1 MVIIHMRSIEA
12 TGKSVDAAIFNGLA
26 QLGVSI
32 DEVSIDIIQ
41 TETKG
46 ILGIGAKAAIV
57 RLTEKPPEEVIV
69 PDFSQERR
77 RDDSRAARGSGG
89 SRNRERRPYHDRQR
103 RSIGGER
110 SSSGGEG
117 SAPAVKSA
125 KAPAHDVR
133 PSFELRE
140 RPEIRKPAPVSAAE
154 SEIRKPAPASAAEPD
169 SSEPASAP
177 SGSECAAADEQ
188 RPAGSE
194 RRAGGSRQSRS
205 KPESA
210 AENSDDKQPAAE
222 INYTEEAAADNPAAD
237 FIKNL
242 ISYMGVDARVL
253 AAVDEGC
260 IHIRIDSE
268 AMGVLIGHRGET
280 LDAMQYLTGL
290 VVNRDRRNSNY
301 IRINLDTEDYRE
313 KRAESLVRLAR
324 KVASQVKSTGRAR
337 ALEPMNPYERRILHS
352 ALQGNPYV
360 TTHSEGEDP
369 NRRVVIVPRRR
380 GR

>member
-77 RDDSRAARGSGG
+77 RDNSRAGRGTGG
-89 SRNRERRPYHDRQR
+89 FRDRERRPYHDRQR
-103 RSIGGER
+103 RSVSEER
-110 SSSGGEG
+110 PASGGEG
-117 SAPAVKSA
+117 SAPAVKPSE
-125 KAPAHDVR
+125 APAHEAR
-133 PSFELRE
+133 QPFELRE
-140 RPEIRKPAPVSAAE
+140 RPEIHKPAPTAAAE
-154 SEIRKPAPASAAEPD
+154 PDGSQPAPAS
-169 SSEPASAP
+169 SKSALT
-177 SGSECAAADEQ
+177 AADEQ
-188 RPAGSE
+188 RPARSE
-194 RRAGGSRQSRS
+194 RRASGSKPPRS
-205 KPESA
+205 KSERPA
-210 AENSDDKQPAAE
+210 DRIDKQPAVE

-242 ISYMGVDARVL
+242 ISYMGIEARVL

-260 IHIRIDSE
+260 IHLRIDSE

-280 LDAMQYLTGL
+280 LDAMQYLTSL
-290 VVNRDRRNSNY
+290 VVNRDRKNSCY
-301 IRINLDTEDYRE
+301 TRISLDTEDYRE
-313 KRAESLVRLAR
+313 KRVESLVRLAR

-337 ALEPMNPYERRILHS
+337 ALEPMNSYERRILHS
-352 ALQGNPYV
+352 ALQSNPYV

-369 NRRVVIVPRRR
+369 NRRVVIVPKRRSR
-380 GR
+380 